1 METTV
6 ERLEAMF
13 VKSEADLEYIEK
25 RLKLDFI
32 NRPAETGSTAE
43 NPAVMLENLRTIRSK
58 HSELST
64 QLKEISAAQSESMKN
79 IRSSL
84 NSVSELIQN
93 LQHNQDLK
101 VEPLT
106 EEEKKAVELIGSF
119 LTDTKSQVRPFND
132 VTRLMFRFSHTI
144 VSLLMQEDPAGFC
157 R

>member
-43 NPAVMLENLRTIRSK
+43 ENPAVMLENLRTIRSK
-58 HSELST
+58 HSELCT
-64 QLKEISAAQSESMKN
+64 QLKEISAAQSESMNN

-84 NSVSELIQN
+84 NSVSQLIQN
-93 LQHNQDLK
+93 LQQNQDLK

-106 EEEKKAVELIGSF
+106 EEEKKAAELIGSF
-119 LTDTKSQVRPFND
+119 LTETKSQVSSSASEQQPQCESDPFKSS
-132 VTRLMFRFSHTI
+132 TLI
-144 VSLLMQEDPAGFC
+144 
-157 R
+157 